1 MQMGKTPSRDCPEYW
16 NNGDHDWVSI
26 KDLGS
31 YAKYVGKT
39 KETISNLGA
48 DRSKIKIVPAGT
60 LVMSFKLSLGK
71 TAITQEPVYTN
82 EAIMAFLD
90 KGKYPIDLDYMYHQF
105 TTKDWTTGTNT
116 AVMGKTLNKSTL
128 GMSYIRIPSIEEQH
142 RVAALLDFVCWQI
155 ELAKQQEDKLEKLVK
170 SRFVEM
176 FGDPLE
182 NPKHLP
188 IMRIDEIADVQTG
201 ATPLRSNAAY
211 YGGSVPW
218 VKTGEVAAG
227 LLEEAEE
234 TITELALQETN
245 CKLFPAGTILVA
257 MYGQGDTRGKAAILR
272 QAAATNQA
280 CAAILLNEGYDAD
293 FILAQLNLRYEDLRS
308 RSLGGNQKNL
318 SLKIIK
324 AYELVVPPIE
334 QQKAFMAFVQQV
346 DKLEFVPNRGSAY
359 PSGFSEVSS
368 HSSSYFPKVAR
379 KPSSTSLP
387 MASGSVL
394 MDRFSALP
402 HKRDLNTGSPQL

>member
-1 MQMGKTPSRDCPEYW
+1 MNRVKLSDICTVVSGATPKSPNAEYWDGDIAWVTPAEIDDDTHYVFDTERHLTDAGFASASLHMMPVGTVLLTTRAPIGKVAIAKRELCCNQGFKNLICSESIAPEYLYRYLKCSTARLQSMGRGATFKELSKK
-16 NNGDHDWVSI
+16 NVESI
-26 KDLGS
+26 
-31 YAKYVGKT
+31 
-39 KETISNLGA
+39 E
-48 DRSKIKIVPAGT
+48 VPLPT
-60 LVMSFKLSLGK
+60 
-71 TAITQEPVYTN
+71 
-82 EAIMAFLD
+82 
-90 KGKYPIDLDYMYHQF
+90 
-105 TTKDWTTGTNT
+105 
-116 AVMGKTLNKSTL
+116 
-128 GMSYIRIPSIEEQH
+128 IEEQWEIS
-142 RVAALLDFVCWQI
+142 R
-155 ELAKQQEDKLEKLVK
+155 KLEEAESERLVLQKLQSGLDQLVK

-182 NPKHLP
+182 NPKQLP

-211 YGGSVPW
+211 YGGSIPW

-227 LLEEAEE
+227 LLEEPEE
-234 TITELALQETN
+234 TITDLALQETN
-245 CKLFPAGTILVA
+245 CKLFPAGTILIA

-318 SLKIIK
+318 SLKIVK

-346 DKLEFVPNRGSAY
+346 DKLKSDTQQAIDRLQMLYDSLAQEYFGS
-359 PSGFSEVSS
+359 
-368 HSSSYFPKVAR
+368 
-379 KPSSTSLP
+379 
-387 MASGSVL
+387 
-394 MDRFSALP
+394 
-402 HKRDLNTGSPQL
+402 

>member
-1 MQMGKTPSRDCPEYW
+1 MTIHSIKSLLADSFSGEWGSETGDVLTPVLRTANFNEDGSFDYDSPAYRCIPEKKVRAKRMQRGDIVLEKSGGTPNRPVGIMAYYDSDDEALCSNFNHVLRFDADSVNPYFMFHQLRWLRERGAFAPFTRKTTGLQNLQMKAFVNLELAIPSRAEQDE
-16 NNGDHDWVSI
+16 
-26 KDLGS
+26 
-31 YAKYVGKT
+31 A
-39 KETISNLGA
+39 
-48 DRSKIKIVPAGT
+48 
-60 LVMSFKLSLGK
+60 
-71 TAITQEPVYTN
+71 AIAIRAIDSERN
-82 EAIMAFLD
+82 ELKSQIGRLD
-90 KGKYPIDLDYMYHQF
+90 
-105 TTKDWTTGTNT
+105 
-116 AVMGKTLNKSTL
+116 
-128 GMSYIRIPSIEEQH
+128 E
-142 RVAALLDFVCWQI
+142 
-155 ELAKQQEDKLEKLVK
+155 LVK

-182 NPKHLP
+182 NPKQLP

-211 YGGSVPW
+211 YGGSIPW

-227 LLEEAEE
+227 LLEEPEE
-234 TITELALQETN
+234 TITDLALQETN
-245 CKLFPAGTILVA
+245 CKLFPAGTILIA

-318 SLKIIK
+318 SLKIVK

-346 DKLEFVPNRGSAY
+346 DKLKSDTQQAIDRLQMLYDSLAQEYFGS
-359 PSGFSEVSS
+359 
-368 HSSSYFPKVAR
+368 
-379 KPSSTSLP
+379 
-387 MASGSVL
+387 
-394 MDRFSALP
+394 
-402 HKRDLNTGSPQL
+402 